1 MKRRTIRIVTV
12 LCLLSVAS
20 VGLVACGAAAPGDGS
35 TTISADSGGDS
46 VAVLTIEQA
55 LAAGPGRLVRVTG
68 AVVATETDVI
78 LASVL
83 RESYPPQAAGAT
95 LRVKGLDLSSLVG
108 LSSTADQPDLA
119 QVSWSDY
126 WGVLQG
132 VINDGV
138 LEVRKTPP
146 VVETTSADAR
156 VRFSPV
162 TEPLGA
168 GDPVWWAF
176 DVTNLGEKPLDL
188 TFSSG
193 QRGEVVLSQDG
204 VEKYRWSA
212 GKAFTEAIETVTLQP
227 GKGLSVVLNDTL
239 QVEPGDY
246 ELTATVTAAVGL
258 DGGTT
263 ALPAL
268 TTSVRVH

>member
-1 MKRRTIRIVTV
+1 VKRRTIRIVTV
-12 LCLLSVAS
+12 LCLLAVAS
-20 VGLVACGAAAPGDGS
+20 AGLVACGSAAPGDGS
-35 TTISADSGGDS
+35 TTTSADPGGDGG
-46 VAVLTIEQA
+46 AVLTIEQA
-55 LAAGPGRLVRVTG
+55 LATEAGLLIRVMG
-68 AVVATETDVI
+68 AVVATETDVR

-83 RESYPPQAAGAT
+83 RESYPPQAGGAT
-95 LRVKGLDLSSLVG
+95 LQVKGLDLSSLVG

-119 QVSWSDY
+119 RVSWSDY
-126 WGVLQG
+126 WVVLEG

-138 LEVRKTPP
+138 LETRKTPP

-162 TEPLGA
+162 TEPLEA

-176 DVTNLGEKPLDL
+176 DVANLGEKPLDL

-193 QRGEVVLSQDG
+193 QTGEVVLAQDG

-227 GKGLSVVLNDTL
+227 GRPLSVVLNDTL

-246 ELTATVTAAVGL
+246 ELTATVTAAVGAE
-258 DGGTT
+258 GATT
-263 ALPAL
+263 TLPAL
-268 TTSVRVH
+268 TTTVRVH